1 MLPVRV
7 GWGGWVR
14 FVDVDGDATLVR
26 ATRAPESDR
35 LYVAELYLER
45 AHGFTADE
53 LRRIDL
59 DAIGRELNSPRLHS
73 QVLESLDFPGID
85 LATAADHFGTTFTA
99 GQQNWVADM
108 VLSQV
113 PGSGVTRVP
122 RRRLSFDEP
131 EVMRVDLMEVARIP
145 GVDVFTEE
153 DPRRRPDSFYLKVF
167 ELGGPDGE
175 LKWLAPGRSP
185 AKLISE
191 ANDVP
196 LTTVN
201 KWLRR
206 GKDIVMREGSK

>member
-131 EVMRVDLMEVARIP
+131 EVMRVDLMEVAR
-145 GVDVFTEE
+145 VE
-153 DPRRRPDSFYLKVF
+153 DPGGRPRPDSFYLEVLEAQQ
-167 ELGGPDGE
+167 ELR
-175 LKWLAPGRSP
+175 WLAPRRS
-185 AKLISE
+185 AAELIAR
-191 ANDVP
+191 ANRVP
-196 LTTVN
+196 RTTADR
-201 KWLRR
+201 WLRK
-206 GKDIVMREGSK
+206 GQDIAKREASK